1 MSRLKINKNTIDLL
15 DSPLKDVEFTIFD
28 LETTGVHPQN
38 GDKILEI
45 GAVKLTK
52 NFRISKNKFHR
63 LIRSDIDVPEE
74 SFKIHGISSEELK
87 KGEDECVALYDF
99 FDFAR
104 GTILVAHNASKD
116 IAFIKHTLKEY
127 MVETPFDIVID
138 TLKLSRKSDP
148 LAAGHNLDK
157 ITERFNIAV
166 KSPFK
171 RHRALY
177 DAEVTAT
184 FFKIVLRSIFKKK
197 NFTLLE
203 LIEFI
208 EK

>member
-1 MSRLKINKNTIDLL
+1 MNKLKIDDTTIDLL
-15 DSPLKDVEFTIFD
+15 DSPLKSVEFTVFD
-28 LETTGVHPQN
+28 LETTGIHPQN
-38 GDKILEI
+38 GDRILEI
-45 GAVKLTK
+45 GAIKLTK
-52 NFRISKNKFHR
+52 NFRVSKNKFHR
-63 LIRSDIDVPEE
+63 LIKSDVEVPEE
-74 SFKIHGISSEELK
+74 SFKIHGISTEELK

-104 GTILVAHNASKD
+104 GTVLVAHNASKD

-127 MVETPFDIVID
+127 MVENPFNIVID
-138 TLKLSRKSDP
+138 TLRLSRKSDP
-148 LAAGHNLDK
+148 LAIGHNLDK
-157 ITERFNIAV
+157 ITERFNININ
-166 KSPFK
+166 SPFK

-177 DAEVTAT
+177 DAEVTVA
-184 FFKIVLRSIFKKK
+184 FFKIVLKSIFKAK